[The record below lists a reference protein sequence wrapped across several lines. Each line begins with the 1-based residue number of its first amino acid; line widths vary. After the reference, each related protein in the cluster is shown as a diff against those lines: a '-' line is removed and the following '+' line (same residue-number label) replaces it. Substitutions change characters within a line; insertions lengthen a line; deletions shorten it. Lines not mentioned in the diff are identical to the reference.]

1 VKSSGSVEHKEIKVG
16 DIDLAELF
24 LSQGL
29 KVTPRGP
36 HPKYIRT
43 VPLAWAMRAAAL
55 PGKSLAV
62 GIVIWYLAGISK
74 RHTIVL
80 SNKVRKEFGV
90 KRNSGR
96 RALKQLEVAG
106 LVRVER
112 SGNKS
117 PRVTILE
124 IV

>member
-16 DIDLAELF
+16 DINLEQLF
-24 LSQGL
+24 QSQGL
-29 KVTPRGP
+29 KITPRGP
-36 HPKYIRT
+36 RPKYIRT
-43 VPLAWAMRAAAL
+43 IPLAWAMKAAAL
-55 PGKSLAV
+55 PGKSLAL

-74 RHTIVL
+74 RHTIIL
-80 SNKVRKEFGV
+80 SNKLRKEFGV

-96 RALKQLEVAG
+96 RALKRLEDAS

-112 SGNKS
+112 CGNKS
-117 PRVTILE
+117 PCVTILE

>member
-1 VKSSGSVEHKEIKVG
+1 VKSSGNVEHKEIKVG

-80 SNKVRKEFGV
+80 SNKLRSEFGV
-90 KRNSGR
+90 TRNSGR
-96 RALKQLEVAG
+96 RALKRLEDAG

-117 PRVTILE
+117 PSVTILE